1 MEAEVAHMPSEDTDY
16 FMRLFVARLYGFF
29 SKALGD
35 SGLESFKQE
44 IGWKGLE
51 GTAPVVKETAWEAAA
66 REAAAREANE
76 AVTGRAA
83 AIALESICEDSSSDN
98 DN

>member
-1 MEAEVAHMPSEDTDY
+1 M
-16 FMRLFVARLYGFF
+16 
-29 SKALGD
+29 
-35 SGLESFKQE
+35 FKQE
-44 IGWKGLE
+44 IEWKGPE

-66 REAAAREANE
+66 REAAAREVNE

-83 AIALESICEDSSSDN
+83 AIALESICDDSSSDN

>member
-1 MEAEVAHMPSEDTDY
+1 MPSEDADN
-16 FMRLFVARLYGFF
+16 FMRLFVARLYGF

-44 IGWKGLE
+44 IGWKGPE

-76 AVTGRAA
+76 EVTGRAA